1 MKTRWWWWIL
11 ALTPAAAGF
20 VSIATG
26 VGDMRSSGLMA
37 GVSVSMGLMAI
48 IRLARAPWRRKR
60 GLRRWLSPVP
70 ALLLGAVSLLGLSE
84 GLPEFLQARGLFI
97 DVDSVGPVAVVDHG
111 GRLVLF
117 GNDTAGGFVWASEDG
132 SSWSRVEV
140 QALTELEEV
149 ADATV
154 FDSSIVVLGQ
164 SGAEA
169 VVLISADGDV
179 FEESGRFS
187 NSAHGTNP
195 TAVAGFENGF
205 VAITDIYGN
214 DVEFYESNDA
224 RSWIAGQPSPI
235 FDDGEEARD
244 IACSDE
250 VCVGVGFLDATYR
263 KDVEADTGVVW
274 VSSSGDSYQRV
285 DHDFETESV
294 DAIAWNRSGFMVVA
308 TSPDGGGLVW
318 RSIDGVAW
326 HPVSGPFTEMIVD
339 GIEAHDASYAVFGR
353 NPATGAL
360 MVWTSGDTTGWREAT
375 VATGL
380 PDESQVR
387 SVTGAQSGLV
397 AVGIDGETF
406 DVLVWTS
413 PNGTDWQET
422 AVLAE
427 R

>member
-1 MKTRWWWWIL
+1 MKTRWWWWVL

-20 VSIATG
+20 VSIALG

-37 GVSVSMGLMAI
+37 GASVSLGLVAI
-48 IRLARAPWRRKR
+48 LLLARAPWRGKR
-60 GLRRWLSPVP
+60 GLVRWLSPVP

-97 DVDSVGPVAVVDHG
+97 DVDSVGPVAVVDHD

-132 SSWSRVEV
+132 LSWSSVEV
-140 QALTELEEV
+140 EVLTELEGI

-164 SGAEA
+164 AGAEA
-169 VVLISADGDV
+169 VVLISADGEV

-195 TAVAGFENGF
+195 TAVAGFEDGL

-214 DVEFYESNDA
+214 DVEFYKSNDT
-224 RSWIAGQPSPI
+224 RSWTPGQPSPV

-244 IACSDE
+244 IACSGE
-250 VCVGVGFLDATYR
+250 VCVGVGLLDATYR
-263 KDVEADTGVVW
+263 KDLDADTGVAW
-274 VSSSGDSYQRV
+274 VSSSGDGFQRV
-285 DHDFETESV
+285 DHDFDTRIL
-294 DAIAWNRSGFMVVA
+294 DAIAWNRPGFMVVA
-308 TSPDGGGLVW
+308 TSFDGAGSVW
-318 RSIDGVAW
+318 QSTDGIDW
-326 HPVSGPFTEMIVD
+326 HPVSGPFTEMVVD
-339 GIEAHDASYAVFGR
+339 GIEAHDASYVVFGR

-360 MVWTSGDTTGWREAT
+360 MVWTSEDTAGWSEAT

-380 PDESQVR
+380 PKESQIR
-387 SVTGAQSGLV
+387 SLTNNQGGLV

-422 AVLAE
+422 AVPAE